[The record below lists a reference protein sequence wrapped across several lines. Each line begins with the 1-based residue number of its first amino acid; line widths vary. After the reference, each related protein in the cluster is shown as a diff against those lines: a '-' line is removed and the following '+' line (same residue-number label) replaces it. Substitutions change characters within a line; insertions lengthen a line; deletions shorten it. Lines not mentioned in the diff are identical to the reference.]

1 MNSGQLLVIL
11 GVAFLTAA
19 IIIFF
24 VERKRYGQPKGIS
37 KAEFYGLTIGFG
49 AAGVLALI
57 IGAILWYRKSKKG
70 V

>member
-11 GVAFLTAA
+11 GVLFITAA
-19 IIIFF
+19 LVIFF
-24 VERKRYGQPKGIS
+24 LERKNYGTSKGIS

-57 IGAILWYRKSKKG
+57 IGIIVWYRKSKKG